1 MATYVKEALQRTR
14 AQVRW
19 NYSRGNIWP
28 GPAPIPPVEPLT
40 ETTMAALKKS
50 LRAEP
55 APLPETPTQRPP
67 EVQGPSRQFNGGLTM
82 GVNPFCISWP
92 TQQSPYMISQVV
104 VTAASDLAP
113 GMPIAL
119 ALSLHPTNDDRTGVL
134 AVPAESAVFPTG
146 YALAAGPP
154 YLLQIPLTGSGMASY
169 SPRIPVD
176 APAAFL
182 TACFQNSAVATL
194 DVTVGIT
201 IQEISVERL
210 IIRPLIIAPQ
220 VLTRSLTA
228 APLPAGRP
236 ASTPKGLKV
245 SVLQAGRPI
254 YSRDIAWAS
263 ADVELK
269 KQFLNAQLS
278 GVYPPTLQPIW

>member
-1 MATYVKEALQRTR
+1 
-14 AQVRW
+14 
-19 NYSRGNIWP
+19 
-28 GPAPIPPVEPLT
+28 
-40 ETTMAALKKS
+40 
-50 LRAEP
+50 
-55 APLPETPTQRPP
+55 
-67 EVQGPSRQFNGGLTM
+67 M
-82 GVNPFCISWP
+82 GVNPYCISWP
-92 TQQSPYMISQVV
+92 TPQTPYMISQVV
-104 VTAASDLAP
+104 VTAASDLGP

-119 ALSLHPTNDDRTGVL
+119 ALSIHPTPDDRTNIL
-134 AVPAESAVFPTG
+134 AVPAESPVFPTG
-146 YALAAGPP
+146 NPLIPGPP

-176 APAAFL
+176 APTPFL
-182 TACFQNSAVATL
+182 TACLQNSNVPTL

-201 IQEISVERL
+201 IQEISVDRL

-220 VLTRSLTA
+220 VLTRSITA

-236 ASTPKGLKV
+236 ASTPRGLKI
-245 SVLQAGRPI
+245 SVMVANRPI

>member
-1 MATYVKEALQRTR
+1 MATYVAEALQRTR
-14 AQVRW
+14 SQVRW
-19 NYSRGNIWP
+19 NYTRGNIWP
-28 GPAPIPPVEPLT
+28 GPGPPEPLAEIPEAT
-40 ETTMAALKKS
+40 LAALKRS

-55 APLPETPTQRPP
+55 APVPETPRQQPP
-67 EVQGPSRQFNGGLTM
+67 TPEGPSRHFQGGVTM
-82 GVNPFCISWP
+82 GIGPFCISWP
-92 TQQSPYMISQVV
+92 TPQTPYLITDVV
-104 VTAASDLAP
+104 VTAAVDLTP
-113 GMPIAL
+113 GMPVAV
-119 ALSLHPTNDDRTGVL
+119 ALSIHPTSEDLNLTV
-134 AVPAESAVFPTG
+134 AVPQESPVFPTG
-146 YALAAGPP
+146 NPLLPGPP
-154 YLLQIPLTGSGMASY
+154 YLLELPLTGSNSVRY

-176 APAAFL
+176 APTNFL
-182 TACFQNSAVATL
+182 TACLQNSAVATL

-201 IQEISVERL
+201 IQQMSIERL

-220 VLTRSLTA
+220 VLTRSITA

-236 ASTPKGLKV
+236 ASTPRGLKV

-269 KQFLNAQLS
+269 KEFLNAQLS